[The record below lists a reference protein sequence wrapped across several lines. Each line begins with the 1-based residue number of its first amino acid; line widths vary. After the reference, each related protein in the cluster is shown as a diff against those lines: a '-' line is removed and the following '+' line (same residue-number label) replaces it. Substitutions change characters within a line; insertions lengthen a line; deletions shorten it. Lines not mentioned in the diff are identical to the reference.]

1 MGIDLLITVID
12 KTIRQKRRRLK
23 KKEREREIQEKE
35 WYSVRDKGI
44 NGKKWNKGLRECE

>member
-23 KKEREREIQEKE
+23 KKEREI
-35 WYSVRDKGI
+35 GI
-44 NGKKWNKGLRECE
+44 KYRKKNGIVSGIKWNKGLRECE